1 MTIEYITKDLTKITH
16 GVIAHGCNCQG
27 KMGAG
32 VAYAIRKRWPVVYFE
47 YVDLCIK
54 STPTQL
60 LGSSQIVTIT
70 DTDISFLAVANCFT
84 QEYYGKDGKIYA
96 DRSAIRTALI
106 QPLRLAQKRDVPF
119 FTSRIGCNLGGLDW
133 GADVEPI
140 MSALSNEFDITIM
153 VCDK

>member
-1 MTIEYITKDLTKITH
+1 MIEYITQDITKITH

-32 VAYAIRKRWPVVYFE
+32 VAHAIRKRWPVVYFE

-54 STPTQL
+54 TNPQQL
-60 LGSSQIVTIT
+60 LGSAQIVTINN
-70 DTDISFLAVANCFT
+70 TDISFLAVANCFT
-84 QEYYGKDGKIYA
+84 QEYYGRDGKTYA
-96 DRSAIRTALI
+96 SRSAIRTALI
-106 QPLRLAQKRDVPF
+106 QPIRLAAERGVPF

-133 GADVEPI
+133 DVDVEPI
-140 MSALSNEFDITIM
+140 MSALSDEFDITIM